1 MTEVRMKKGEDV
13 QRGLRRLKKILIREK
28 LFDELKKRR
37 HYEKPSQSL
46 RAKTKAARFNE
57 MLRQRYADL

>member
-13 QRGLRRLKKILIREK
+13 QRGLRRLKKILVREK

-37 HYEKPSQSL
+37 HYQKPSFTL
-46 RAKTKAARFNE
+46 RAKSKAARFNE